1 MKAMILAAGAG
12 TRLKP
17 LTSRLPKPMLP
28 IIEKPVI
35 EFIVELLA
43 KYDVKEIMVN
53 VSHLAGVLQSYM
65 RSGYRFGVR
74 IGYSFEGHFENGQL
88 VPEPVGSAGGLK
100 KIQEK
105 SGFFDETFIVLCGD
119 AIVDFDIAKAY
130 EFHKASNSMA
140 TIISKEVETKK
151 VSNYGII
158 VSDSSGRVESFQ
170 EKPPIDKA
178 RSNLANTGIYIF
190 EPEVFDYIPSKQFF
204 DIGGELLPLLVQKKE
219 RVFSLDTKIEWYDIG
234 RNSDYLEILGMA
246 LRGQIR
252 GFEPSGKQVT
262 EGLWKGTGS
271 VLEKSTKIIT
281 PVFIGA
287 GSLVEKNVK
296 LEGPVMIGSNCKI
309 HNGVELNNVFV
320 GDYTRI
326 KPGFKGKNLL
336 ITSEYYVTVD
346 GSGGSI
352 ADSNLKNYI
361 SDVRSLEGNS
371 TVH

>member
-309 HNGVELNNVFV
+309 HSGVELSNVFV